1 MRPCYLLLAKFCYI
15 IPYLFKS
22 SQLSL
27 AKQAMRIDTHPFA
40 VQMQPSDSRQ
50 CNVQQVQSPIF
61 QNQPRLPTPLGS
73 FLYTSPYFTKLP
85 IWDRLTAL
93 PLLGP
98 LMEVDSSE
106 EAYNHYD
113 QISALEL
120 FKKKG
125 VSQRLLR

>member
-1 MRPCYLLLAKFCYI
+1 M
-15 IPYLFKS
+15 
-22 SQLSL
+22 QDT
-27 AKQAMRIDTHPFA
+27 RIDTRAFA
-40 VQMQPSDSRQ
+40 GQMQSSDSRQ

-93 PLLGP
+93 PLVGP
-98 LMEVDSSE
+98 LLEVDSSE

-113 QISALEL
+113 QISALDL